1 MPASQMQMY
10 LNVADTFSF
19 PMTISNLLR
28 AYYSCRKNK
37 RRQLVAIQ
45 YETVAET
52 QLTHLLHQLK
62 SRSYQLAPSSCF
74 VVTYPKLRE
83 IFAADFKDRVTHHLL
98 INAIEPNFESRF
110 IFDSYACR
118 KDKGTHQAVKRLQS
132 FLRKIT
138 QNQTRDACY
147 LQLDIQSFFT
157 SIDKKILYSILVKH
171 LTKYRHSS
179 DLLWLAQ
186 LIIFNDPTHNC
197 KIKGNAKLLA
207 QIPTHKSLFHTPWIK
222 GLPIGN
228 LTSQFFANVYL
239 NELDQFVK
247 RELKVKYYL
256 RYVDDLVLLSRHPQQ
271 LTWWRHAINQFLH
284 DHLSLQLHPAKD
296 RTDSVYSGIDW
307 LGYIVKPDYVLCRR
321 RVVANLK
328 SKLHAF
334 NQGYLLQSS
343 NQHPMA
349 TPIINSPT
357 ADQLKTIL
365 SVINSYYGHFK
376 LANTY
381 HLRKNLYEKNFGI
394 LMKYLKPVGNY
405 DYFVPKP
412 IRPTTTL
419 RHRLPTSVASVQTG
433 A

>member
-1 MPASQMQMY
+1 
-10 LNVADTFSF
+10 
-19 PMTISNLLR
+19 MTISHLLR

-37 RRQLVAIQ
+37 RRQLVAIR
-45 YETVAET
+45 YETTAENR
-52 QLTHLLHQLK
+52 LTSLLRLLQ
-62 SRSYQLAPSSCF
+62 SRTYQPAPSSCF

-83 IFAADFKDRVTHHLL
+83 IFAANFKDRVTHHLL
-98 INAIEPNFESRF
+98 INAIEPDFESRF

-132 FLRKIT
+132 FLRKVT

-157 SIDKKILYSILVKH
+157 SIDKETLYSILVKYV
-171 LTKYRHSS
+171 TKNRNSS
-179 DLLWLAQ
+179 HLLWLAH
-186 LIIFNDPTHNC
+186 LIIFNNPTHDC
-197 KIKGNAKLLA
+197 RIKGDTKLLA
-207 QIPTHKSLFHTPWIK
+207 QIPAHKSLFQTPQAK

-271 LTWWRHAINQFLH
+271 LIEWRQAINQFLH
-284 DHLSLQLHPAKD
+284 DYLSLQLHPAKD
-296 RTDSVYSGIDW
+296 RTGSVYSGIDW

-343 NQHPMA
+343 NQHPTT
-349 TPIINSPT
+349 TPITNSPT
-357 ADQLKTIL
+357 PDQLKTIL

-376 LANTY
+376 SANTY
-381 HLRKNLYEKNFGI
+381 QLRKNLYEKNFGI
-394 LMKYLKPVGNY
+394 LRKYLKPVGNY

-412 IRPTTTL
+412 TRSTTTV
-419 RHRLPTSVASVQTG
+419 RHRLPTSVVSVQTG

>member
-1 MPASQMQMY
+1 
-10 LNVADTFSF
+10 
-19 PMTISNLLR
+19 MTLSRLLK

-37 RRQLVAIQ
+37 RRQVAAIR
-45 YETVAET
+45 YETTAENR
-52 QLTHLLHQLK
+52 LTRLLRLLQTK
-62 SRSYQLAPSSCF
+62 TYQPAPSSCF

-118 KDKGTHQAVKRLQS
+118 KDKGTHQAVKRLRS
-132 FLRKIT
+132 FLSKIT
-138 QNQTRDACY
+138 NNQTRDACY
-147 LQLDIQSFFT
+147 LQLDIHSFFT
-157 SIDKKILYSILVKH
+157 SIDKEALYGILAKH
-171 LTKYRHSS
+171 LTKNRNSS
-179 DLLWLAQ
+179 HLLWLAQ
-186 LIIFNDPTHNC
+186 LIIFNDPTHNS

-207 QIPTHKSLFHTPWIK
+207 QIPTHKSLFHTPWTK

-256 RYVDDLVLLSRHPQQ
+256 RYVDDLILLSRHPQQ
-271 LTWWRHAINQFLH
+271 LVEWRQAINQFLH

-296 RTDSVYSGIDW
+296 RTGSVYSGIDW

-334 NQGYLLQSS
+334 NQGFLLQSS
-343 NQHPMA
+343 NQHPTT
-349 TPIINSPT
+349 TPITYSPT
-357 ADQLKTIL
+357 PDQLKTIL

-381 HLRKNLYEKNFGI
+381 QLRKNLYEKNFGI
-394 LMKYLKPVGNY
+394 LRKYLKPVGNY
-405 DYFVPKP
+405 DNFVQKP
-412 IRPTTTL
+412 VRPTTTV
-419 RHRLPTSVASVQTG
+419 RHRLPTSVVSIQTG